1 MKLQYLGD
9 SRDCFKW
16 DYHNYL
22 TSALDYPLLNIAL
35 MMTPNDKTT
44 HGKTDSNTYKAHC
57 EAIHGFCREL
67 QESKDKDIEMIKLL
81 PTRTG
86 AKYKV
91 ELHKNAT
98 QITNNNR
105 IDYFSNITHEAKQ
118 VFFLDPDNG
127 FEPEKKFSNKHV
139 LYSDIERILQ
149 QTADQTVVSV
159 FQYFR
164 RIPFPDDFMRIRQ
177 RLHSGYA
184 TAIFGHSLMFVAIS
198 KSEKTIINIRS
209 INKEYSETINE
220 EYSENRPL
228 LKVIPCK
235 KGDQASAAR

>member
-22 TSALDYPLLNIAL
+22 MSELNYPLLNIAL

-44 HGKTDSNTYKAHC
+44 QGKTDSNTYKAHC

-81 PTRTG
+81 PARTG

-91 ELHKNAT
+91 ELHKNST
-98 QITNNNR
+98 QITNDNR
-105 IDYFSNITHEAKQ
+105 IDYFSNINHETKQ

-149 QTADQTVVSV
+149 KISDQTVVSV

-164 RIPFPDDFMRIRQ
+164 RIHFPDDFMRIRD
-177 RLHSGYA
+177 RLHIENA
-184 TAIFGHSLMFVAIS
+184 TAIFWHSLMFIAIS
-198 KSEKTIINIRS
+198 KSEKTINRIRE
-209 INKEYSETINE
+209 INKEYS
-220 EYSENRPL
+220 
-228 LKVIPCK
+228 K
-235 KGDQASAAR
+235 KSASKGNSLNLIGDQASAAM

>member
-9 SRDCFKW
+9 SQDCFKW

-22 TSALDYPLLNIAL
+22 TSKLDYPLLNIAL

-44 HGKTDSNTYKAHC
+44 HGKTDPNTYKTHC

-67 QESKDKDIEMIKLL
+67 KESNDKDIEMIKLL
-81 PTRTG
+81 PARTG

-91 ELHKNAT
+91 ELHKNST

-105 IDYFSNITHEAKQ
+105 IDYFSNIAHETKQ

-127 FEPEKKFSNKHV
+127 FEPEKKFSNKHI
-139 LYSDIERILQ
+139 LYSDIERILK
-149 QTADQTVVSV
+149 QTSDQTVVSV
-159 FQYFR
+159 FHYFR
-164 RIPFPDDFMRIRQ
+164 RIPFADDFMRISH

-184 TAIFGHSLMFVAIS
+184 TAIIWHPIIMFVTIS
-198 KSEKTIINIRS
+198 KAKKTINRIWE
-209 INKEYSETINE
+209 INKEYWQKSVSKGNSLN
-220 EYSENRPL
+220 Y
-228 LKVIPCK
+228 

>member
-22 TSALDYPLLNIAL
+22 MSELNYKLLNIAL

-44 HGKTDSNTYKAHC
+44 HGKTDPNTYKPQC

-67 QESKDKDIEMIKLL
+67 QESNDKDIEMIKLL
-81 PTRTG
+81 PVRTG

-91 ELHKNAT
+91 ELHKNST

-105 IDYFSNITHEAKQ
+105 IDYFSNITHETKQ

-127 FEPEKKFSNKHV
+127 FEPEKKFRNKHV

-149 QTADQTVVSV
+149 QTSDQTVVSV

-164 RIPFPDDFMRIRQ
+164 RIPFDADFMRINY
-177 RLHSGYA
+177 RLRSGYA
-184 TAIFGHSLMFVAIS
+184 TAISWHPLMFVAIS
-198 KSEKTIINIRS
+198 KSEKAIINIRS
-209 INKEYSETINE
+209 INEKYSQTINKEYAKKNGTV
-220 EYSENRPL
+220 
-228 LKVIPCK
+228 KVIP
-235 KGDQASAAR
+235 